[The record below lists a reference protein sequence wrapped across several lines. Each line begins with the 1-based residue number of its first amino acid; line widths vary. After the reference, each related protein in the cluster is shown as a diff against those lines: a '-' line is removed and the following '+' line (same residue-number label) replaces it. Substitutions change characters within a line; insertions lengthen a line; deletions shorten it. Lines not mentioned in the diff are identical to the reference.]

1 MHGESKFDESNN
13 SGKQS
18 TEIYK
23 FKRELEKKAESMKDT
38 SWNALYI
45 RSDTIVDYIASKYNM
60 KKSEILNVQ
69 EGNMAVRLALGETE
83 VIDET
88 KEFLKDQGIDMD
100 ELDV

>member
-1 MHGESKFDESNN
+1 
-13 SGKQS
+13 
-18 TEIYK
+18 
-23 FKRELEKKAESMKDT
+23 MKDT

-88 KEFLKDQGIDMD
+88 KVFLKDQGIDME
-100 ELDV
+100 ELDVFFILIYIFIESISWCKNQSFKYNIIS

>member
-1 MHGESKFDESNN
+1 
-13 SGKQS
+13 
-18 TEIYK
+18 
-23 FKRELEKKAESMKDT
+23 MKDT

-60 KKSEILNVQ
+60 KKSDILNVQ

-88 KEFLKDQGIDMD
+88 KVFLKDQGIDME
-100 ELDV
+100 ELDVFFILINIFIESISWCKNQSFKYNIIS